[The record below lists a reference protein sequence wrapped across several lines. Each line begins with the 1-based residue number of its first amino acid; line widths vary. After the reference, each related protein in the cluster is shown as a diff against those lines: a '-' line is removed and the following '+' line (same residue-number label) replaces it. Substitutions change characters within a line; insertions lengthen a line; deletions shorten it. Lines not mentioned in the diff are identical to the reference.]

1 MKISD
6 VEKRVNAS
14 YNTIKRFIQK
24 NDTYNEVIDN
34 VLHATDSG
42 IEQLE
47 KEYGIR
53 SELLSDDN
61 IDFYKN
67 QILFLRQ
74 QLEENKHYSQA
85 FIKQIE
91 SKDFKDYERIVLE
104 AIRENLLLDG
114 ATDEMVEKYFDK
126 IKQIIYLPT
135 SSRPVI
141 SQMNDIIV
149 TFTWWIEDS
158 TVEEVNR
165 KLNDYPMLTLP
176 KIYSGISMMD
186 ELNNL

>member
-14 YNTIKRFIQK
+14 YNTIKRFIEK

-61 IDFYKN
+61 IIFYKN
-67 QILFLRQ
+67 QIAFLHQ
-74 QLEENKHYSQA
+74 QLEENKKYNDL
-85 FIKQIE
+85 FVLQIE
-91 SKDFKDYERIVLE
+91 THNTERDKDK
-104 AIRENLLLDG
+104 
-114 ATDEMVEKYFDK
+114 KK
-126 IKQIIYLPT
+126 
-135 SSRPVI
+135 
-141 SQMNDIIV
+141 
-149 TFTWWIEDS
+149 IEDLKQS
-158 TVEEVNR
+158 NHDKDLINLEL
-165 KLNDYPMLTLP
+165 KLKLEQERSRSIFSKIFGKKTND
-176 KIYSGISMMD
+176 
-186 ELNNL
+186 

>member
-14 YNTIKRFIQK
+14 YNTIKRFIEK
-24 NDTYNEVIDN
+24 NDSYNEIIDN
-34 VLHATDSG
+34 VLHATDLG

-47 KEYGIR
+47 NEYGVR

-74 QLEENKHYSQA
+74 QLEENKQYSQA

-91 SKDFKDYERIVLE
+91 SKDYEAE
-104 AIRENLLLDG
+104 ENKL
-114 ATDEMVEKYFDK
+114 K
-126 IKQIIYLPT
+126 IKELEEKVHQQDLEKLEL
-135 SSRPVI
+135 
-141 SQMNDIIV
+141 QHKLE
-149 TFTWWIEDS
+149 IEKNKS
-158 TVEEVNR
+158 ILKKIFR
-165 KLNDYPMLTLP
+165 K
-176 KIYSGISMMD
+176 
-186 ELNNL
+186 

>member
-14 YNTIKRFIQK
+14 YNTIKRFIEK
-24 NDTYNEVIDN
+24 DDTYNEVVDN
-34 VLHATDSG
+34 VLHATDLG

-74 QLEENKHYSQA
+74 QLEENKQYSQM
-85 FIKQIE
+85 FLNQIE
-91 SKDFKDYERIVLE
+91 NKDIE
-104 AIRENLLLDG
+104 AEEN
-114 ATDEMVEKYFDK
+114 KKK
-126 IKQIIYLPT
+126 IKNLEDLIHQQDLEKLELRHQLEIE
-135 SSRPVI
+135 
-141 SQMNDIIV
+141 MNKSIFKKI
-149 TFTWWIEDS
+149 F
-158 TVEEVNR
+158 R
-165 KLNDYPMLTLP
+165 K
-176 KIYSGISMMD
+176 
-186 ELNNL
+186 

>member
-6 VEKRVNAS
+6 VEKSVNAS
-14 YNTIKRFIQK
+14 YNTIKRFIEK

-74 QLEENKHYSQA
+74 QLEENKQYSQA

-91 SKDFKDYERIVLE
+91 SKDYEAE
-104 AIRENLLLDG
+104 ENKKKIRELEEQLHQQEL
-114 ATDEMVEKYFDK
+114 EK
-126 IKQIIYLPT
+126 L
-135 SSRPVI
+135 
-141 SQMNDIIV
+141 
-149 TFTWWIEDS
+149 
-158 TVEEVNR
+158 
-165 KLNDYPMLTLP
+165 
-176 KIYSGISMMD
+176 
-186 ELNNL
+186 ELKHELELEKNKSIFKRIFFKK

>member
-6 VEKRVNAS
+6 VEKSVNAS
-14 YNTIKRFIQK
+14 YNTIKRFIEK

-42 IEQLE
+42 IELLE

-67 QILFLRQ
+67 QILFLRP

-91 SKDFKDYERIVLE
+91 SKDYEAE
-104 AIRENLLLDG
+104 ENKL
-114 ATDEMVEKYFDK
+114 K
-126 IKQIIYLPT
+126 IKEL
-135 SSRPVI
+135 
-141 SQMNDIIV
+141 
-149 TFTWWIEDS
+149 
-158 TVEEVNR
+158 EE
-165 KLNDYPMLTLP
+165 KLHQQDLDRLELLHKLELEKNKSFWK
-176 KIYSGISMMD
+176 KIFKG
-186 ELNNL
+186 

>member
-14 YNTIKRFIQK
+14 YNTIKRFIEK

-34 VLHATDSG
+34 VLHATDLG

-53 SELLSDDN
+53 TELLSEGN

-74 QLEENKHYSQA
+74 QLEENKQYSQA

-91 SKDFKDYERIVLE
+91 SKDYEAE
-104 AIRENLLLDG
+104 ENKL
-114 ATDEMVEKYFDK
+114 K
-126 IKQIIYLPT
+126 IKDLEEKLHQ
-135 SSRPVI
+135 
-141 SQMNDIIV
+141 QE
-149 TFTWWIEDS
+149 IEKIQLQHELELEKNKS
-158 TVEEVNR
+158 FLKKIFR
-165 KLNDYPMLTLP
+165 K
-176 KIYSGISMMD
+176 
-186 ELNNL
+186 